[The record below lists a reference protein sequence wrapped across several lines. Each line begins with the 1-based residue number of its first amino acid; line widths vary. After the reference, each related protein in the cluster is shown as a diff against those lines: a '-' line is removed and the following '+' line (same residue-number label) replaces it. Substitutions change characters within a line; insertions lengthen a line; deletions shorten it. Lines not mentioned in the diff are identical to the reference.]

1 MKFYR
6 NLYVGASVKNINKIK
21 WKLLTGAGQFGVY
34 VISLSHTA
42 DQLDIFHCAM
52 LKQKAFDKKSLSVVG
67 IAGDMGEAYTLV
79 EQMVQD
85 GLAAGFEGNVKAYL
99 AETFRAGKG
108 GGG

>member
-1 MKFYR
+1 
-6 NLYVGASVKNINKIK
+6 
-21 WKLLTGAGQFGVY
+21 
-34 VISLSHTA
+34 
-42 DQLDIFHCAM
+42 
-52 LKQKAFDKKSLSVVG
+52 
-67 IAGDMGEAYTLV
+67 MGEAYTLV

>member
-21 WKLLTGAGQFGVY
+21 WKLLTGAGQFGIY
-34 VISLSHTA
+34 VISLSCTA

-52 LKQKAFDKKSLSVVG
+52 LKQKTFDRKKLAVVG
-67 IAGDMGEAYTLV
+67 LARDMGEAYGLV
-79 EQMVQD
+79 EKMVQD
-85 GLAAGFEGNVKAYL
+85 AVDAGFEGNVKAYL

-108 GGG
+108 GSG